1 MASGNATGTTFE
13 VDNKET
19 AFQIVG
25 GTGEDTIATSSFAFA
40 SLEREAIF
48 ISSSI
53 EVIHDTSGIY
63 GNSGAN
69 TLTGTSDAD
78 NIEGGGGADRLVG
91 GLGADTTWGGAGAD
105 TFVFNFSTE
114 GKDTTDF
121 ISGVDTIEVS
131 AAGFGG
137 GLLAGG
143 EVTLVT
149 AASAAAAT
157 TGGADGYFI
166 YSTGD
171 KTIYWDANGG
181 SGADA
186 VELLG
191 IPSAGVLASDF
202 HLV

>member
-1 MASGNATGTTFE
+1 MA
-13 VDNKET
+13 
-19 AFQIVG
+19 
-25 GTGEDTIATSSFAFA
+25 
-40 SLEREAIF
+40 
-48 ISSSI
+48 
-53 EVIHDTSGIY
+53 
-63 GNSGAN
+63 GA
-69 TLTGTSDAD
+69 LTDWS
-78 NIEGGGGADRLVG
+78 G

-121 ISGVDTIEVS
+121 ISGEDTIEVS

-137 GLLAGG
+137 GLIAGG

-149 AASAAAAT
+149 AASAAAAP

-186 VELLG
+186 SRTPGHSVGGRARVGLPFGLTRVPG
-191 IPSAGVLASDF
+191 ILFRGLRICSSSGAPRTGFGSHWRPRASSLSTRMVAGRAYN
-202 HLV
+202 